1 MSSYPPPPPP
11 GQYPPIYDR
20 NAMRAQRQFLRAQ
33 ARIAQAQQRAMR
45 HQLRAQRRSL
55 KRGSIVGPLI
65 ILSVGVVFLLA
76 QMGRLSW
83 GQSLEW
89 YGRWWPAVLIVA
101 GIVLLIEWAIDQRR
115 ETTSGHSRVIGSGVV
130 FLLILLA
137 VAGLSSRAIEF
148 GLDWRDHT
156 FGNGYTQWDH
166 LYGDRH
172 DADSSLNWAM
182 TGTPNLLIRN
192 PHGDVTVSGSSS
204 DGQLH
209 VNVHT
214 QTYAW
219 KDSDAAQ
226 KTKELQPTFSSDNGV
241 LSLNVNSVEGGE
253 ADLTVQVP
261 RFAPVTIQA
270 DHGDVTVNEMSAPV
284 TVSANHGD
292 VDLSGIDNRVTLHV
306 NDDDSNVTLHSIR
319 GAVSVEGHSGDIE
332 ISEVTGDLTL
342 QGDFF
347 GSTHLQH
354 VNGAVRFSTSRTQ
367 FSAARLDEEFSV
379 DNDSLN
385 ANALLGPVILKTEDK
400 NITLDRVQGATDI
413 SNRNGSVELTNPAP
427 LAAISIHNQHGSVDV
442 GLPGN
447 VGFEVDA
454 QTKNGDMENDFGL
467 TPGGSDASHSLRGR
481 VAAGGPTVTITTT
494 DGDVTLR
501 RSTVEPLQ
509 LTPPSSP
516 RITTNPP
523 TPAYPK
529 SPHPQPPPTGHPK
542 AQYSVN
548 DTF

>member
-20 NAMRAQRQFLRAQ
+20 NAMRAQRDMLRAQ

-45 HQLRAQRRSL
+45 HQLRAQRRRL
-55 KRGSIVGPLI
+55 RHGSIVGPLI

-89 YGRWWPAVLIVA
+89 YGRWWPAVLIAA
-101 GIVLLIEWAIDQRR
+101 GIVLLIEWAIDERR
-115 ETTSGHSRVIGSGVV
+115 ETTTGHPRVIGGGVV

-156 FGNGYTQWDH
+156 FGNGYTKWDH

-172 DADSSLNWAM
+172 DADSSLNWAT
-182 TGTPNLLIRN
+182 TGTSNLLIRN

-204 DGQLH
+204 DGQVH

-226 KTKELQPTFSSDNGV
+226 KTKDLQPTFSSENGV

-253 ADLTVQVP
+253 ADLTVEVP

-292 VDLSGIDNRVTLHV
+292 VDLSGIDNNVTLHV
-306 NDDDSNVTLHSIR
+306 NDDDSSVTLHSIR
-319 GAVSVEGHSGDIE
+319 GAVSVEGHTGDIE

-354 VNGAVRFSTSRTQ
+354 VDGAVRFSTSRTQ

-400 NITLDRVQGATDI
+400 NITLDRIQGAADI
-413 SNRNGSVELTNPAP
+413 SNRNGTVELTNAAP
-427 LAAISIHNQHGSVDV
+427 LAAISVHNQHGSVDV

-467 TPGGSDASHSLRGR
+467 TPEGSDASHSLRGR
-481 VAAGGPTVTITTT
+481 VAAGGPTVTIATT

-516 RITTNPP
+516 RITTTPP
-523 TPAYPK
+523 TPAIPK
-529 SPHPQPPPTGHPK
+529 SPQAPPPSAGHPR
-542 AQYSVN
+542 APHAVN

>member
-20 NAMRAQRQFLRAQ
+20 NAMRAQRQVLRAQ

-55 KRGSIVGPLI
+55 RHGSIVGPLI

-89 YGRWWPAVLIVA
+89 YGRWWPAVLIAA
-101 GIVLLIEWAIDQRR
+101 GVVLLIEWAIDQRR

-204 DGQLH
+204 DGHVH

-226 KTKELQPTFSSDNGV
+226 KTKELQPIFSSDNGV
-241 LSLNVNSVEGGE
+241 LSLNVNAVEGGE
-253 ADLTVQVP
+253 ADLTVEVP

-292 VDLSGIDNRVTLHV
+292 VDLSGIDNSVTLHV
-306 NDDDSNVTLHSIR
+306 NDDDSNVTLHRIH

-332 ISEVTGDLTL
+332 VSEVTGDLTL

-354 VNGAVRFSTSRTQ
+354 VDGAVRFSTSRTQ

-400 NITLDRVQGATDI
+400 NITLDRVQGAADI
-413 SNRNGSVELTNPAP
+413 SNRNGTVELTNAAP
-427 LAAISIHNQHGSVDV
+427 LAAISVHNQHGSVDV

-447 VGFEVDA
+447 VGFVVDA

-467 TPGGSDASHSLRGR
+467 TPDGSDASHSLRGR
-481 VAAGGPTVTITTT
+481 VAAGGPTVTIATT

-516 RITTNPP
+516 RITT
-523 TPAYPK
+523 
-529 SPHPQPPPTGHPK
+529 SP
-542 AQYSVN
+542 
-548 DTF
+548 